1 MAEPSKWRRPW
12 RIAVGTTV
20 VVGVTASIVALAAP
34 GESPPVEPAAQAQTE
49 PKRPAPMLQP
59 LALAPAPLWSS
70 EESFDG
76 GAQGAVIRDGLALVT
91 GPSRMAVLDVATG
104 EVRWS
109 LEDGDELDGGA
120 GDSSWNPTGH
130 RAPRLVA
137 TADGLA
143 VPVEY
148 ERPDREREGIALLS
162 AADGSV
168 VWQEQTGTVD
178 ESRRILWAVDDRV
191 ALASVATDDTLTTV
205 ALDIATGEQ
214 RWDEADVWP
223 AAIAGDAALT
233 ISSAESLEDPRG
245 AVSLPGGD
253 LAGLDL
259 ATGEPRWDLAG
270 ESEVELAAG
279 DVTLVRTGDEVV
291 LVDAAGAELGVL
303 GEQRGCVSDG
313 STLVACPV
321 DYDGVR
327 VFDLATREI
336 TTATLDDSFA
346 SLAGIVAGRVVLATS
361 EGFRTVDKHGN
372 PIDETFPAGVV
383 AASDTVVAF
392 RSQGE
397 SGPVVSLHPLAV

>member
-1 MAEPSKWRRPW
+1 M
-12 RIAVGTTV
+12 
-20 VVGVTASIVALAAP
+20 VALAAP
-34 GESPPVEPAAQAQTE
+34 GESPPVEPAAQEKTE
-49 PKRPAPMLQP
+49 PKRPAPVLQP
-59 LALAPAPLWSS
+59 LALAPEPLWSS
-70 EESFDG
+70 EETFEGD
-76 GAQGAVIRDGLALVT
+76 ARAAVIRDGLALVT
-91 GPSRMAVLDVATG
+91 GPSQLAVVDVATG
-104 EVRWS
+104 ETRWS
-109 LEDGDELDGGA
+109 LEDGEDLDGGA
-120 GDSSWNPTGH
+120 GDSRWTPTGH

-137 TADGLA
+137 TQDGFA

-162 AADGSV
+162 AEDGSV
-168 VWQEQTGTVD
+168 VWQEQTGTTD

-205 ALDIATGEQ
+205 AFDIATGEQ
-214 RWDEADVWP
+214 LWDEADVWP

-253 LAGLDL
+253 LAALDQ

-270 ESEVELAAG
+270 ESEVELTAG
-279 DVTLVRTGDEVV
+279 DVTLVRAGDEDV
-291 LVDAAGAELGVL
+291 LMGAAGAELGVL

-321 DYDGVR
+321 DHDGVR

-346 SLAGIVAGRVVLATS
+346 SLAGIVAGRVVLATTK
-361 EGFRTVDKHGN
+361 GFMTVDQHGN
-372 PIDETFPAGVV
+372 PIDQAFPAGVV
-383 AASDTVVAF
+383 AASDTLVVF
-392 RSQGE
+392 QSQGE
-397 SGPVVSLHPLAV
+397 SGPVVSLRPLAG